1 LSPKGLKGLEPPS
14 GLILYFGAVNI
25 LPQVISRIRE
35 KVSSQAYETWFS
47 GIRDISVE
55 GTRAVITVQDQFFA
69 DWIEARYA
77 SLLQEAIAEA
87 VGEKLSLEFRVA
99 EPRALPESGRP
110 RRPGLGLVPRFTFAG
125 FLILSHNRFPCAAVK
140 RFVEDSS
147 GGIICI
153 VGPPGTGKTH
163 LANAGGHH
171 ALAINPEA
179 SVRYAR
185 MEPFFN
191 SLLSS
196 IREKRVGRF
205 KKEFRNLDLLILDD
219 FQFVKDKPLLQ
230 EELLHMIDSLL
241 IKDRKVM
248 VVSAVHPAGLGLLEP
263 LLSRLAGG
271 LLVELREPSPKDRE
285 KFLRASLEAKGVSVD
300 PEVIPHA
307 AQNCRGAIRELEG
320 IVQRLWAY
328 HSLVGGPI
336 GLETAKAI
344 LADMVVVKTPA
355 QRIAEKVVEF
365 MGVSSSE
372 LMSGSR
378 RRRVSATRH
387 IIAYILREEIGMP
400 LEEAAEVLG
409 GVHHTAIIYGG
420 EKVKSDPKLLSL
432 AKKLF
437 KESGSGI

>member
-1 LSPKGLKGLEPPS
+1 LSPKGLKGLEPPL

-25 LPQVISRIRE
+25 LPRVLSRIRE
-35 KVSSQAYETWFS
+35 SVSSQIYETWFS

-55 GTRAVITVQDQFFA
+55 GTRAVITVPDQFFA

-77 SLLQEAIAEA
+77 SLLQEAISEV
-87 VGEKLSLEFRVA
+87 VGERVTLEFRVA
-99 EPRALPESGRP
+99 EPRALPERGRP
-110 RRPGLGLVPRFTFAG
+110 RGLGLGLVPRFTFAG
-125 FLILSHNRFPCAAVK
+125 FLLLSHNRFPCAAVR
-140 RFVEDSS
+140 RFVEDKA
-147 GGIICI
+147 GGILCI

-171 ALAINPEA
+171 ALAISPKA

-248 VVSAVHPAGLGLLEP
+248 VVSTVNPAELGLLEP

-271 LLVELREPSPKDRE
+271 LLVELREPSPRDRE
-285 KFLRASLEAKGVSVD
+285 KFLRASLEARGVSVEPD
-300 PEVIPHA
+300 VIVHA

-336 GLETAKAI
+336 GLESAKAI
-344 LADMVVVKTPA
+344 LADMMVVKTPA
-355 QRIAEKVVEF
+355 QRITERVVDF
-365 MGVSSSE
+365 MGVSKSE

-387 IIAYILREEIGMP
+387 IIAYILREEMGLA
-400 LEEAAEVLG
+400 LEEAAEALG
-409 GVHHTAIIYGG
+409 GVHHTAILYGA
-420 EKVKSDPKLLSL
+420 EKVKSDAKLLAL
-432 AKKLF
+432 ARKLF
-437 KESGSGI
+437 REIRSDI